1 MFRLAERVEAMRRM
15 TLNSDLTSDELKSL
29 GDVAGGLMSRNIPK
43 AHRARLVELRLIQDL
58 MGILIPTP
66 EGRIVARRLR

>member
-1 MFRLAERVEAMRRM
+1 MRRM
-15 TLNSDLTSDELKSL
+15 TLNSDLTVDELKSL
-29 GDVAGGLMSRNIPK
+29 CGVADGLMSRNIPK

>member
-1 MFRLAERVEAMRRM
+1 MRHMSMRA
-15 TLNSDLTSDELKSL
+15 DLTTEEFASL
-29 GDVAGGLMSRNIPK
+29 CGVASGLMSRNIPK
-43 AHRARLVELRLIQDL
+43 SHRARLVELKLIQDM